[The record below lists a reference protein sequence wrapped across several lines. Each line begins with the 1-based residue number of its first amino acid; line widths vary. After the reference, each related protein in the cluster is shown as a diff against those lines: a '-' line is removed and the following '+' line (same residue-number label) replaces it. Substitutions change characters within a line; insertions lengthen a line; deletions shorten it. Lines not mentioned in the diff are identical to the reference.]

1 MDIKRLKI
9 ILFILFLMFI
19 ATGFFALKYKSD
31 IDAKRFYKQGE
42 SFYSKGNYS
51 DAYYNF
57 KQINRMSELY
67 TLSLLK
73 QYLCAYKLDDKKTA
87 HSKILELVKTTN
99 DNNIRPYAM
108 YNEAILAME
117 LKLNTP
123 DRSLKKFRK
132 ITEKYP
138 DNDFGYASSYKAGA
152 LSTDKYFK
160 KDKYI
165 QYLEY
170 APIGKFSTLALE
182 DLNNSKDILLNS
194 DKEIVADS
202 YYLNSKY
209 EDALKYYLD
218 TDFSK
223 NWFKISKCYR
233 ALNRKEEE
241 RATITNGLNLEKSE
255 VEETDIDSALNRLI
269 TLTGE
274 NKIQFLQNLYLK
286 SSSNYIY
293 PTVIYNLA
301 EATNSIRTIKLYE
314 EIVKNYPSSSW
325 ASNSL
330 WEIFWYNY
338 SQGRFETCIKLAKIH
353 QSKYPKSADAPRIAY
368 WGARAMLKE
377 KRNQE
382 AREFLYRIKK
392 DYPLSYYAFLS
403 AKRLKI
409 SQAKKIIVK
418 KPISKFD
425 FNSLNKFVFNDD
437 KSLLFLADNNDFE
450 TIDELK
456 INNEYI
462 KSWIMYKKENYPNAI
477 NTAKNEYLKKIAE
490 DNEFKPSYSDKELK
504 LIYPIL
510 YNEEINQYAQEFK
523 QSPYLFL
530 SLVREESHF
539 NKNAK
544 SSAGAIGLVQLMPA
558 TANFIEGGALD
569 GEIIKQDNIRIG
581 LKYYK
586 YLTDMFNDNDYLA
599 ILSYNAGPGNIKKWL
614 NDPFIK
620 SDEIDE
626 FVENIPYLE
635 TKNYIKKILSSY
647 WIYFNVYK

>member
-1 MDIKRLKI
+1 MDIRRLKI
-9 ILFILFLMFI
+9 ILIILLLMFI
-19 ATGFFALKYKSD
+19 GTGVCAFKYKSD
-31 IDAKRFYKQGE
+31 IDAKRFYKQGMN
-42 SFYSKGNYS
+42 FYSKENYS

-57 KQINRMSELY
+57 KQISRISDLY
-67 TLSLLK
+67 IISLLK
-73 QYLCAYKLDDKKTA
+73 QYICAYKLNDKKVA
-87 HSKILELVKTTN
+87 HSKILELVKRTN
-99 DNNIRPYAM
+99 DSNIRPYAM
-108 YNEAILAME
+108 YNEAILAIE

-123 DRSLKKFRK
+123 DRSLKKFKK
-132 ITEKYP
+132 IIDKYP
-138 DNDFGYASSYKAGA
+138 DNDFAYASAYKAA
-152 LSTDKYFK
+152 VLSDDRRFK
-160 KDKYI
+160 KEKYI
-165 QYLEY
+165 QYLDY
-170 APIGKFSTLALE
+170 APVGKFSLSALD
-182 DLNNSKDILLNS
+182 DLKFYKNSLSPS
-194 DKEIVADS
+194 DREVIANS

-209 EDALKYYLD
+209 EEAVKYYLE

-233 ALNRKEEE
+233 ALNKKEEE
-241 RATITNGLNLEKSE
+241 RAALTNGLNMERSE
-255 VEETDIDSALNRLI
+255 VEEKDIDIALNRLI
-269 TLTGE
+269 ALNGE

-286 SSSNYIY
+286 NSTSYIY

-314 EIVKNYPSSSW
+314 EIVKNHPSSSW

-338 SQGRFETCIKLAKIH
+338 SLGRYETCIKLAKIH
-353 QSKYPKSADAPRIAY
+353 QKNYPKSADAPRVAY
-368 WGARAMLKE
+368 WGARALLKE
-377 KRNQE
+377 KKNQE
-382 AREFLYRIKK
+382 AREIFYKIKK

-403 AKRLKI
+403 AKRLKF
-409 SQAKKIIVK
+409 SKAKKIIVK
-418 KPISKFD
+418 KPINNFN
-425 FNSLNKFVFNDD
+425 FNSLNKFIFNDD
-437 KSLLFLADNNDFE
+437 KILLFLADNNDFE
-450 TIDELK
+450 AIDELK
-456 INNEYI
+456 LNREYI
-462 KSWIMYKKENYPNAI
+462 KSWIMYKKKNYPNAI

-490 DNEFKPSYSDKELK
+490 DDEFKVSYSDKELK

-510 YNEEINQYAQEFK
+510 YGEEINKYAQEYK

-530 SLVREESHF
+530 SLIREESHF
-539 NKNAK
+539 NNNAQ

-558 TANFIEGGALD
+558 TANFIEKTALD
-569 GEIIKQDNIRIG
+569 NESIKQNNVKIG

-586 YLTDMFNDNDYLA
+586 YLTEMFEGNDYLA

-626 FVENIPYLE
+626 FIENIPYLE